1 MSNYCYHIFCIIQDD
16 FDVEKSSQDT
26 SGWSLSISGI
36 LLEEHKRPAWKY
48 LDRKLTFIFRL
59 AELDFLE
66 CVKLSQIVFSVS
78 SSMSRYGLKKSHQKI
93 LKIFGRKIFSKKNHK
108 KKVGKF
114 SKFLKIFLMTKFQ
127 SKKII
132 RKLLRN
138 F

>member
-78 SSMSRYGLKKSHQKI
+78 SSTSRYGLKKISSKNIENFWSKNIFENFPKKYFLEKSKISKI
-93 LKIFGRKIFSKKNHK
+93 LKIFYMKIFSTKHFSYKK
-108 KKVGKF
+108 
-114 SKFLKIFLMTKFQ
+114 S
-127 SKKII
+127 
-132 RKLLRN
+132 
-138 F
+138 